1 MSVKVGGKIFDVKAS
16 CTDLK
21 HYPNLA
27 WVLENCGGFK
37 LVLSEYRT

>member
-1 MSVKVGGKIFDVKAS
+1 MSVKVGRKILDVKAS

-21 HYPNLA
+21 HCPNLA
-27 WVLENCGGFK
+27 WVLENGGVT